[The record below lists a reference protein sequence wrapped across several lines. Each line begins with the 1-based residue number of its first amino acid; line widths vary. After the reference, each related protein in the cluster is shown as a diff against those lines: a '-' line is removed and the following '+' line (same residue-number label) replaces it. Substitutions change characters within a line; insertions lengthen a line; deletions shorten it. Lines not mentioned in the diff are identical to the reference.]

1 MAPGTPQ
8 PALSLMVTV
17 NIWALA
23 LFAVVA
29 GVSDLRFRRI
39 PNWLNVS
46 GLVLGIALNSATRGL
61 SGAGSSLLG
70 AGVGLILLLPLAAV
84 GGMGMGDLKFIAS
97 LGAFLGLRNLMTV
110 LVLGVFVNFLM
121 AVAAVIWKRRVL
133 ETARNLSRILTSLAA
148 LHLPGPELTLENPR
162 LLKVPFGVAMA
173 VAVIIYTAGYAW
185 GGVRID
191 VLP

>member
-1 MAPGTPQ
+1 M
-8 PALSLMVTV
+8 SIV
-17 NIWALA
+17 NIWAVA

-46 GLVLGIALNSATRGL
+46 GLLLGIVLNSATRGW

-70 AGVGLILLLPLAAV
+70 AGVGLLLLLPLAAV
-84 GGMGMGDLKFIAS
+84 GGMGMGDVKFIAA
-97 LGAFLGLRNLMTV
+97 LGAFLGLRNLITA
-110 LVLGVFVNFLM
+110 LVLGVLANFLM
-121 AVAAVIWKRRVL
+121 AVVAVIWKRRVL
-133 ETARNLSRILTSLAA
+133 ETARNLARILAAMAA
-148 LHLPGPELTLENPR
+148 LRLPGPELTLENPR

-173 VAVIIYTAGYAW
+173 VAVIIYTAEYALR
-185 GGVRID
+185 GVRID